1 MKLELTLSDGR
12 KTSCDFA
19 GDMKAA
25 YEAFSDKP
33 FLLDGIEA
41 VVCRLHYI
49 PDQIDLHEQ
58 RVTACFAVGLEL
70 ATLRCSDFYLRLVP
84 YCQDQLGHELVC
96 ELENGRK
103 FVRSWLFKPEVLLIL
118 DVVDIPAPVL
128 YKEHPGSGMGLPVQ
142 ERRYPVHDPRNLQL
156 IVNWCKEQ
164 GLPYQF
170 I

>member
-19 GDMKAA
+19 ADMKAA

-33 FLLDGIEA
+33 FLLDDVEA
-41 VVCRLHYI
+41 TVCRLHYI
-49 PDQIDLHEQ
+49 PDQIDRHAQ
-58 RVTACFAVGLEL
+58 RVTACFTVGLEL
-70 ATLRCSDFYLRLVP
+70 ATLRCNDFYLRLAP
-84 YCQDQLGHELVC
+84 YCQDQLGHEVVC

-128 YKEHPGSGMGLPVQ
+128 YKEHPGSDTVLPVR
-142 ERRYPVHDPRNLQL
+142 ERRYPVHDLRNLQL
-156 IVNWCKEQ
+156 IADWCKEQ
-164 GLPYQF
+164 GLPCQF